1 MVLKHAENSPLLN
14 PTSYR
19 VGAGVMCFSTS
30 IQETQQETEA
40 EKGWELLYS
49 SPKNR
54 TDKSKRESLVL
65 GKSAVRNSKWAF
77 FFAGENKKCSIEAV
91 QS

>member
-1 MVLKHAENSPLLN
+1 MGTPLFLSQKQN
-14 PTSYR
+14 
-19 VGAGVMCFSTS
+19 
-30 IQETQQETEA
+30 
-40 EKGWELLYS
+40 
-49 SPKNR
+49 